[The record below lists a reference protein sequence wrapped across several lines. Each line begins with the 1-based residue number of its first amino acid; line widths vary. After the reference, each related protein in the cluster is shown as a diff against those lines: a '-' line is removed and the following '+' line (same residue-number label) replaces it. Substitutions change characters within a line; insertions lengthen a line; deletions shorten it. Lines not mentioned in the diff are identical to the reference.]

1 MFAGDVPAPMLVLL
15 RFMFFISPNL
25 AHHATITGGFM
36 KKGVD
41 KKKIQ
46 QAAYYAWDIIKRLFK
61 KYQQD
66 HGNIIVSSISYYVL
80 LTFIPFTLLS
90 IFILGYVIDLS
101 NPAAH
106 LVKFM
111 KNIIPDP
118 YNTIVVQKFIKE
130 LNVISVSKKLSG
142 PLGILFLFFFT
153 SRLFAVLRPS
163 FHIIFGK
170 SPKSFIKGKGEELL
184 LTSLFAIVQTM
195 LFFSFMFTI
204 AIEAKVVKALSGTII
219 KPALIYIIYIF
230 SMLDMSFTFGLFFLL
245 YFFLTP
251 VRDRQLLLISTMLG
265 TIFWYA
271 GKFLFK
277 YFILHIGRFTTFFGT
292 YGVFIAFLFW
302 IYFSVFVFICCAEL
316 MAVLSDK
323 TNREPRP
330 SYIPFQS
337 KPSGGQK
344 G

>member
-1 MFAGDVPAPMLVLL
+1 
-15 RFMFFISPNL
+15 
-25 AHHATITGGFM
+25 M
-36 KKGVD
+36 KKVVD

-46 QAAYYAWDIIKRLFK
+46 QAAFYVWDIIRRLFK

-66 HGNIIVSSISYYVL
+66 HGNIIVSSICYYVL

-90 IFILGYVIDLS
+90 IFLLGYVIDLS
-101 NPAAH
+101 HPGVH
-106 LVKFM
+106 LVKYI

-118 YNTIVVQKFIKE
+118 YNTLIVQKFVRE
-130 LNVISVSKKLSG
+130 LNVISVSKRLSG

-163 FHIIFGK
+163 FHIIFGRN
-170 SPKSFIKGKGEELL
+170 PKSFIKGKGEELL
-184 LTSLFAIVQTM
+184 LTSLFAIVQTVM
-195 LFFSFMFTI
+195 FFSFMFTI
-204 AIEAKVVKALSGTII
+204 VVEAKVIGALSGTIG
-219 KPALIYIIYIF
+219 KPALIYVIYIF
-230 SMLDMSFTFGLFFLL
+230 SMLDMFFTFCLFFLL

-251 VRDRQLLLISTMLG
+251 VRDRQLLLTSTMISTIL
-265 TIFWYA
+265 WHA

-277 YFILHIGRFTTFFGT
+277 YFILHIGRLTTFFGT

-302 IYFSVFVFICCAEL
+302 IYYSVFVFVCCAEL
-316 MAVLSDK
+316 LAVMSAAP
-323 TNREPRP
+323 NREPRP

-337 KPSGGQK
+337 QPSEEQK

>member
-1 MFAGDVPAPMLVLL
+1 
-15 RFMFFISPNL
+15 
-25 AHHATITGGFM
+25 M

-41 KKKIQ
+41 KKRVK
-46 QAAYYAWDIIKRLFK
+46 QAVHYLWDIIKRLFK
-61 KYQQD
+61 KYQRD
-66 HGNIIVSSISYYVL
+66 HGNIIVSSICYYVL

-101 NPAAH
+101 NPAVH
-106 LVKFM
+106 LVKYI
-111 KNIIPDP
+111 KNIIPEP
-118 YNTIVVQKFIKE
+118 YNTIVIQKFIKE

-170 SPKSFIKGKGEELL
+170 NPKSFIKGKGEELL

-195 LFFSFMFTI
+195 LFFSFIFTVMI
-204 AIEAKVVKALSGTII
+204 QSRII
-219 KPALIYIIYIF
+219 KTLPPFIMKTPFVYAFSIF
-230 SMLDMSFTFGLFFLL
+230 DMIFAFGMFFLL
-245 YFFLTP
+245 YYFLTP
-251 VRDRQLLLISTMLG
+251 VRNKRLLFTSTTLG
-265 TIFWYA
+265 TILWYT

-277 YFILHIGRFTTFFGT
+277 HFILHIGRLTTFFGT

-302 IYFSVFVFICCAEL
+302 IYFSVFVFIGCAEL
-316 MAVLSDK
+316 MAVMSEPS
-323 TNREPRP
+323 NREPQP
-330 SYIPFQS
+330 SYLPFQS
-337 KPSGGQK
+337 KPSGERK